1 MLHLIRDI
9 APAALTLGAAAVF
22 ALMYWA
28 GGRVH

>member
-1 MLHLIRDI
+1 MVDLLRDV

-22 ALMYWA
+22 ALMHWA